1 MNLEKG
7 SQLRQKTTRNKIF
20 RETKRNKIRLN
31 ICAIKKIYYR
41 MDFYTIIHLQLSD
54 EAWKRHD
61 DLHTF
66 EFKETKVNSSIS
78 CLVAEA

>member
-1 MNLEKG
+1 
-7 SQLRQKTTRNKIF
+7 
-20 RETKRNKIRLN
+20 
-31 ICAIKKIYYR
+31 